1 MTVRSRR
8 QKPRKLSVKSHR
20 KKPRKSSVK
29 SRRQK
34 VGKSSGKKIVYLR
47 KSTRPGKKYMIT
59 IGNKTTH
66 FGAAGMSDYTKHKDS
81 NRKSRYLARHKGSRE
96 KLGRSGIGTAGWAAA
111 TFLWNKP
118 SLSAS
123 IKDTERRF
131 GVKVIRGKPRK

>member
-1 MTVRSRR
+1 MPSKSRRPRKVSRSRR
-8 QKPRKLSVKSHR
+8 PRKNLRSKNPKKNTSSRQTGNSR
-20 KKPRKSSVK
+20 K
-29 SRRQK
+29 
-34 VGKSSGKKIVYLR
+34 IIYLR

-81 NRKSRYLARHKGSRE
+81 ARKSRYFSRHSRRE

-118 SLSAS
+118 TLQQS
-123 IKDTERRF
+123 IKDTEKRF
-131 GVKVIRGKPRK
+131 GVKVIRGSPRR